1 MTLLTAR
8 QQQTSSLYTIGASTG
23 MVKPEGPILLQYGSA
38 IFLTLFYL
46 AGPTVGKSIMMGLRK
61 KIASGQIFRLAALHT
76 SAIQPIRATV

>member
-1 MTLLTAR
+1 
-8 QQQTSSLYTIGASTG
+8 

-38 IFLTLFYL
+38 IFHTLFYL

-61 KIASGQIFRLAALHT
+61 KIASGQIFRLAALH

>member
-23 MVKPEGPILLQYGSA
+23 MVKSEGPILLQYGSA

-46 AGPTVGKSIMMGLRK
+46 AGTHRGK
-61 KIASGQIFRLAALHT
+61 IFRLAALHST
-76 SAIQPIRATV
+76 VQPIRATV